1 MMLQEKLLLWK
12 LRRGDAEAVRQVY
25 EKHKHDMLGLAV
37 ALSGE
42 RATGEDVVHD
52 VFVSFVRFCPKLQL
66 RTSLRSYLLSSVA
79 NRARNLNRARS
90 QRVLST
96 DEIGEETSD
105 LGRPDRIAVQAEQA
119 RLVEQAMAQL
129 PYDQR
134 EAIILHLQ
142 VAMTFKEIAASQ
154 DVSINT
160 VQSRYRYGL
169 QKLRSL
175 LDDTVTP

>member
-1 MMLQEKLLLWK
+1 M
-12 LRRGDAEAVRQVY
+12 
-25 EKHKHDMLGLAV
+25 
-37 ALSGE
+37 ALSGD

-52 VFVSFVRFCPKLQL
+52 VFVSFVRFCPRLRL

-79 NRARNLNRARS
+79 NLVRNLSRAKGSRS
-90 QRVLST
+90 LPVDGVA
-96 DEIGEETSD
+96 DESSESH
-105 LGRPDRIAVQAEQA
+105 RPDRIAVRAEQGV
-119 RLVEQAMAQL
+119 LIEQAIRQL

-134 EAIILHLQ
+134 ETIILHLQ

-154 DVSINT
+154 NVSINT

-175 LDDTVTP
+175 LDGKVTP